1 MLLTLFLAAELAAVL
16 AFAWSFSVKQKEQQV
31 VGYILTMVLF
41 GALGLQATDLDLMR
55 CESQVTETVANT
67 TLVNLTTTSYTN
79 AFSCHTES
87 FADLPYAW
95 ANWGGA
101 FVSLL
106 FFFAAI
112 FAQTGKLMGEGR

>member
-79 AFSCHTES
+79 VFSCHTES

>member
-16 AFAWSFSVKQKEQQV
+16 AFAWSFSVKQKEQQG

-79 AFSCHTES
+79 VFSCHTES

-101 FVSLL
+101 FVPPRTRHLPVGTPRGNPL
-106 FFFAAI
+106 G
-112 FAQTGKLMGEGR
+112 TPR